1 MTHGN
6 LASLR
11 QKPWVLCGQ
20 CCPQSCRWDAV
31 ALGAGPGWDEEEV
44 RLVHVHC
51 TRGRRLDAI
60 EEHPWQVVLP
70 RAPLLNV
77 PHKPGRAAIG
87 TIPCRTV
94 KVRLVAELGRQV
106 VHKDAS
112 ANWLAIASIRRC
124 TARQHRGLGSGD
136 GRGRARAQRTPRAS
150 SSPRS
155 TVREKPNNNPAY
167 MPFVRMRSGRES
179 RRVITPFHPSA
190 ITRGGVRG
198 ASAPR

>member
-1 MTHGN
+1 MQVDQQMTHGN

-155 TVREKPNNNPAY
+155 TVREQNPTTSRGAE
-167 MPFVRMRSGRES
+167 GRVGVSSRHFTHAWACS
-179 RRVITPFHPSA
+179 RRLRSHRLS
-190 ITRGGVRG
+190 
-198 ASAPR
+198 